1 MKYIRN
7 VNSKALDLKESYKT
21 NKHLNQDQIN
31 KETFSYIIVLKYNLN
46 I

>member
-21 NKHLNQDQIN
+21 NKYLNQDQIY
-31 KETFSYIIVLKYNLN
+31 KETFSYIIVLK
-46 I
+46 